1 MASRGHGGGHTM
13 KQGPPLVLNARAC
26 DRCGACLN
34 ACPHDALKV
43 GRTYLK
49 VDWTRCDGCGAC
61 ARVCPRR
68 AIVIKG
74 AASGHGRGVR
84 TQPVVRKRRSGVAVA
99 GPTPRKKSAAAK
111 AAKAAPAR
119 KHRGGSRGGFQ
130 WTLLEAAAMLSV
142 TFSVFMAK
150 EAAAASA
157 WMATLDAQ
165 AQLLVRVLVL
175 ALYYA
180 VQVGVIVWLVRRR
193 DGDPASALGIRHD
206 SRSWL
211 EGLRSAG
218 LVIAGLAVTRLLA
231 SVYALITREMGLL
244 PRSATDLPSLFG
256 SGGVGFALAVLMV
269 VFIGPTVE
277 ELVFRGALQG
287 GLAERFGM
295 WPAIVIQAALF
306 SAFHRSWWLLVPT
319 FILGVVLGWL
329 TERRGSLWPAIML
342 HALYNAITV
351 VAAFLVS
358 VPAA

>member
-1 MASRGHGGGHTM
+1 M

-26 DRCGACLN
+26 DRCGACLS
-34 ACPHDALKV
+34 ACPHGALKV

-49 VDWTRCDGCGAC
+49 VDWSLCDGCGAC
-61 ARVCPRR
+61 ARACPRR
-68 AIVIKG
+68 AIVVRGG
-74 AASGHGRGVR
+74 APKRGSGAR
-84 TQPVVRKRRSGVAVA
+84 TEPVARKRRTTAVA
-99 GPTPRKKSAAAK
+99 GPTPRKRSATARAEKTTGAAK
-111 AAKAAPAR
+111 SPR

-150 EAAAASA
+150 EAAAASG
-157 WMATLDAQ
+157 WMMALDAQ
-165 AQLLVRVLVL
+165 AQLLMRVLVL

-193 DGDPASALGIRHD
+193 DGDPASALGIRHEA
-206 SRSWL
+206 RSWL

-218 LVIAGLAVTRLLA
+218 LVVAGLVVTRLLA
-231 SVYALITREMGLL
+231 SIYALITRELGLL

-277 ELVFRGALQG
+277 EFVFRGALQG
-287 GLAERFGM
+287 GLADRFGM
-295 WPAIVIQAALF
+295 WPAIVVQAALF
-306 SAFHRSWWLLVPT
+306 AAFHRSWWLLVPT
-319 FILGVVLGWL
+319 FILGIVLGWL
-329 TERRGSLWPAIML
+329 TERQSSLWPAIAL

-358 VPAA
+358 VPVA